1 MESRQRRPFLQT
13 PAIQALIILCI
24 ALILALLAGQAITL
38 VFGVGVTSIPFAFL
52 HGALAAGIAYLH
64 RMASWWEPILFLF
77 PPTAVLV
84 NTLHLPPALFFVIFL
99 FLLLLFW
106 STFRSQV
113 PFYPSGRPV
122 WDAVAALLPVERP
135 LQIIDIGSGLGGAIL
150 YLSRVRKDCRF
161 VGIELAPLPWLI
173 SHVRAMLSG
182 SRGNFIRGDYT
193 QLDFADYDVIFAYL
207 SPTAMTALWQK
218 ARTEMCTGTLL
229 LSYEFIIAG
238 VAADIAVQ
246 PQKNGPVLYGWHM

>member
-13 PAIQALIILCI
+13 PAIQALIILCM

-52 HGALAAGIAYLH
+52 HGALAAGIAYLY
-64 RMASWWEPILFLF
+64 RMASWWTPILFLF
-77 PPTAVLV
+77 LPTTVLV
-84 NTLHLPPALFFVIFL
+84 NALHLPPALFFVVFL

-122 WDAVAALLPVERP
+122 WDAVAELLPIEKP
-135 LQIIDIGSGLGGAIL
+135 LQIIDIGSGLGGAVL

-161 VGIELAPLPWLI
+161 IGIELAPLPWLI
-173 SHVRAMLSG
+173 SHVRAVLSG

-193 QLDFADYDVIFAYL
+193 RLDFADYDVIFAYL
-207 SPTAMTALWQK
+207 SPAAMTALWQK
-218 ARTEMCTGTLL
+218 ARAEMCAGTLL
-229 LSYEFIIAG
+229 LSYEFVIAG
-238 VAADIAVQ
+238 VTADIVVQ
-246 PQKNGPVLYGWHM
+246 PRKNGPVLYGWYM